1 MLTVLNNCYHV
12 CLERANFAKLMILEL
27 EKLKIDFRLS
37 YCLWQTKPLNQ
48 TTAWSRGRGV
58 DSSHRVSLAEY

>member
-1 MLTVLNNCYHV
+1 M
-12 CLERANFAKLMILEL
+12 LEL
-27 EKLKIDFRLS
+27 EKLKLFLDLASVF
-37 YCLWQTKPLNQ
+37 WQTKPLSQ